1 MLTVEEAAA
10 ELKVTPATVR
20 EWANAGKIPA
30 RHIGRLW
37 RFDENE
43 IKNAGK
49 VNAACPSTAIPS
61 PHIGGYA
68 SRSAVEKFV
77 SRQAHSTEKPP
88 KNSNTSS
95 VIVTGVKFG
104 SEKRTTRGARRKTD
118 G

>member
-30 RHIGRLW
+30 RRIGRLW

-49 VNAACPSTAIPS
+49 VPCPSTAIPS
-61 PHIGGYA
+61 PLIGGYA
-68 SRSAVEKFV
+68 SRSAVEKFA
-77 SRQAHSTEKPP
+77 SRQAQGTGKPP
-88 KNSNTSS
+88 RNSNTIS
-95 VIVTGVKFG
+95 VLVTGVRFG